1 MGLFRKIFLAAAAA
15 LTVLFAAVPAS
26 AAEASSV
33 SAQAA
38 VLYDPLSGAVLYE
51 KNGGGSAADGEHD
64 ENHDGAAGL

>member
-26 AAEASSV
+26 AAEAPSV

-38 VLYDPLSGAVLYE
+38 VLYDPLSGAELYE
-51 KNGGGSAADGEHD
+51 KKGSLEQPMQTTTKIMTAKVA
-64 ENHDGAAGL
+64 